1 MRKPLKGLIA
11 SVFTPMKEDGSLNP
25 EMTGPVVAH
34 LKKNKIT
41 ALYVCGTNGEGPSLT
56 VNERMLTAESYL
68 MAANGKLPVIVQVG
82 HNCLIEAAKLAGHA
96 QKVGAAALSVF
107 PPAYYKIG
115 SVELLLECLMKISSA
130 APDLPFFY
138 CHIPQTNRVGLDML
152 ELLQKSVYF
161 LPNLA
166 GVIYRG
172 LWTHE
177 YQVCMEFQDGRF
189 SMLFGGDE
197 MLTSGLAAGAEGAVG
212 STFSFAAPLYTRII
226 SAFKNRE
233 VAEARRWQSIAITMV
248 RIFKQFRYQAAV
260 KGAMKLIDLD
270 CGPCRLP
277 LLSLTPE
284 ELDSLKRKLGE
295 IGFFQWA
302 LK

>member
-11 SVFTPMKEDGSLNP
+11 SVFTPMKEDGALNP
-25 EMTGPVVAH
+25 EMTGPIVSH

-41 ALYVCGTNGEGPSLT
+41 ALYVCGTNGEGPSLSAA
-56 VNERMLTAESYL
+56 ERMLTAESYL

-82 HNCLIEAAKLAGHA
+82 HNSLTEAARLAEHA
-96 QKVGAAALSVF
+96 QKAGADALAAF
-107 PPAYYKIG
+107 PPSYYKIG

-130 APDLPFFY
+130 APDIPFFY
-138 CHIPQTNRVGLDML
+138 YHIPQTNRVDLDML
-152 ELLQKSVYF
+152 EFLRKSAYF
-161 LPNLA
+161 VPNLA
-166 GVIYRG
+166 GIIYRG

-177 YQVCMEFQDGRF
+177 YQVCLEFQDGRF

-197 MLTSGLAAGAEGAVG
+197 MLTSGLAAGAKGVVG
-212 STFSFAAPLYTRII
+212 STFNFAAPLYNRIL
-226 SAFKNRE
+226 SAFRSRDLE
-233 VAEARRWQSIAITMV
+233 ETRRWQSIAITMV
-248 RIFKQFRYQAAV
+248 RILKQFRCQAAF
-260 KGAMKLIDLD
+260 KGAMNLIDLD

-277 LLSLTPE
+277 LQTLTPK
-284 ELDSLKRKLGE
+284 ELDSLKMKLSD